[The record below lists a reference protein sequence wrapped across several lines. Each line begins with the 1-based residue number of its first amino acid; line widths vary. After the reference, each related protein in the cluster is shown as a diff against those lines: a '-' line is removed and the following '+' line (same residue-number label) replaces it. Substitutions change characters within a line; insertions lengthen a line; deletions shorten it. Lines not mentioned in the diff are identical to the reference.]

1 MWLWHTA
8 LIKALPQQHL
18 KAQWRELS
26 AIAGAIQKNGTPNH
40 ILVNF
45 VLDYDYDHFIS
56 YAYYLREEMTKRKI
70 RTMNSVWEKIVSLK
84 PDYTILPIEKVYKE
98 KMDFTYLTICYYNLL
113 EKYMCGMFGNEDWN
127 NIQSTITNFN
137 NIILTS
143 QIDY

>member
-1 MWLWHTA
+1 MRLWHTA

-18 KAQWRELS
+18 VAQWRELS

-40 ILVNF
+40 VLVNF

-56 YAYYLREEMTKRKI
+56 YAYYLREEMNRRKI

-84 PDYTILPIEKVYKE
+84 PNYNLLSIDEVYKE
-98 KMDFTYLTICYYNLL
+98 KMDFMYLTICYYNLL
-113 EKYMCGMFGNEDWN
+113 EKYICGMFGDEDWN
-127 NIQSTITNFN
+127 NIQSTFTNFN

-143 QIDY
+143 